1 MSNTIYGGLFV
12 SDKFN
17 ASLPWYYYNER
28 FNLIIKVMPP
38 ISGDIFSVND
48 QIATYT
54 IEVTYRRHMHKKKAR
69 RQVDQWRNKLI
80 ETGVS
85 FISKDLSITINNLD
99 VDRLI
104 DYCHDMFLIE
114 INEYCSDIM
123 KVEERNKEL
132 IKYLNGIE
140 NSYSTIRNYFLCGTS
155 SRDEAI
161 SAVQRLSHES
171 SIYNKEMLLKEFY
184 KRYRVDKLETRMA
197 ISEFLSLYY

>member
-1 MSNTIYGGLFV
+1 
-12 SDKFN
+12 
-17 ASLPWYYYNER
+17 
-28 FNLIIKVMPP
+28 
-38 ISGDIFSVND
+38 
-48 QIATYT
+48 
-54 IEVTYRRHMHKKKAR
+54 MHKKKAR
-69 RQVDQWRNKLI
+69 KQLDQWRNRLL
-80 ETGVS
+80 ETNTS

-114 INEYCSDIM
+114 INEYCSGIT

-132 IKYLNGIE
+132 IIYLNGIE

-184 KRYRVDKLETRMA
+184 KRYRVDKLETRMV
-197 ISEFLSLYY
+197 IGEFLSRYY

>member
-1 MSNTIYGGLFV
+1 
-12 SDKFN
+12 
-17 ASLPWYYYNER
+17 
-28 FNLIIKVMPP
+28 
-38 ISGDIFSVND
+38 
-48 QIATYT
+48 
-54 IEVTYRRHMHKKKAR
+54 MHKKKAR

-104 DYCHDMFLIE
+104 DYCHDMFSIE
-114 INEYCSDIM
+114 INEYCSGIM

-155 SRDEAI
+155 SIDEAL
-161 SAVQRLSHES
+161 SAVQRLSLES
-171 SIYNKEMLLKEFY
+171 SIYNKETLLKEFY

-197 ISEFLSLYY
+197 ICEFLSRYY